1 MFTNLTWANFVKKNT
16 MKAFLI
22 PLLCHSFIL
31 VAQVPLPTSDFKKD
45 SHTLESLTQE
55 AAIKGLTYA
64 NAIAQEANK
73 SIAVAFLD
81 ASGKPILIT
90 IADGVGPHN
99 LEAAR
104 RKAFTALS
112 TKTPTLILSR
122 NAKANPDTQNL
133 NTLPELLLLG
143 GGVPIVVHNKVIGSV
158 GITGAG
164 GPEEDDAIAQQIVQI
179 FK

>member
-1 MFTNLTWANFVKKNT
+1 
-16 MKAFLI
+16 MKSILI
-22 PLLCHSFIL
+22 TFLCHSFFW
-31 VAQVPLPTSDFKKD
+31 VAQSQIPTSDFKKD
-45 SHTLESLTQE
+45 SQTLESLTQE

-64 NAIAQEANK
+64 NAIAKEANK
-73 SIAVAFLD
+73 KIAVAFLD

-112 TKTPTLILSR
+112 TKTPTLILAR
-122 NAKANPDTQNL
+122 NASANPDTQNL

-143 GGVPIVVHNKVIGSV
+143 GGVPIIVNNKVIGSV
-158 GITGAG
+158 GIAGVG
-164 GPEEDDAIAQQIVQI
+164 GPEQDDAIAQKIVTLFQ
-179 FK
+179 

>member
-1 MFTNLTWANFVKKNT
+1 
-16 MKAFLI
+16 MKSILI
-22 PLLCHSFIL
+22 TFLCHSFFL
-31 VAQVPLPTSDFKKD
+31 VAQYQVPTSDFKKD
-45 SHTLESLTQE
+45 SQTLESLTQE

-64 NAIAQEANK
+64 NAIAKEANK
-73 SIAVAFLD
+73 KIAVAFLD

-112 TKTPTLILSR
+112 TKTPTLILAR
-122 NAKANPDTQNL
+122 NASANPDTQNL

-143 GGVPIVVHNKVIGSV
+143 GGVPIIVNNKVIGSV
-158 GITGAG
+158 GIAGAG
-164 GPEEDDAIAQQIVQI
+164 GPEQDDAIAQKIETLFQ
-179 FK
+179 

>member
-1 MFTNLTWANFVKKNT
+1 
-16 MKAFLI
+16 MKSILI
-22 PLLCHSFIL
+22 TFLCHSFFL
-31 VAQVPLPTSDFKKD
+31 VAQSQIPTSDFKKD
-45 SHTLESLTQE
+45 SQTLESLTQE

-64 NAIAQEANK
+64 NAIAKEANK
-73 SIAVAFLD
+73 KIAVAFLD

-112 TKTPTLILSR
+112 TKTPTLILAR
-122 NAKANPDTQNL
+122 NASANPDTQNL

-143 GGVPIVVHNKVIGSV
+143 GGVPIIVNNKVIGSV
-158 GITGAG
+158 GIAGAG
-164 GPEEDDAIAQQIVQI
+164 GPEQDDAIAQKIVTLLQ
-179 FK
+179 

>member
-1 MFTNLTWANFVKKNT
+1 
-16 MKAFLI
+16 MKSILI
-22 PLLCHSFIL
+22 TFLCHFFFL
-31 VAQVPLPTSDFKKD
+31 VAQSQIPTSDFKKD
-45 SHTLESLTQE
+45 SQTLESLTQE

-64 NAIAQEANK
+64 NAIAKEANK
-73 SIAVAFLD
+73 KITVAFLD

-112 TKTPTLILSR
+112 TKTPTLILAR
-122 NAKANPDTQNL
+122 NASANPDTQNL

-143 GGVPIVVHNKVIGSV
+143 GGVPIIVNNKVIGSV
-158 GITGAG
+158 GIAGAG
-164 GPEEDDAIAQQIVQI
+164 GPEQDDAIAQKIVTLFQ
-179 FK
+179 

>member
-1 MFTNLTWANFVKKNT
+1 
-16 MKAFLI
+16 MKSILI
-22 PLLCHSFIL
+22 TFLCHFFFL
-31 VAQVPLPTSDFKKD
+31 VAQSQIPTSDFKKD
-45 SHTLESLTQE
+45 SQTLESLTQE

-64 NAIAQEANK
+64 NAIAKEK
-73 SIAVAFLD
+73 KKKIAVAFLD

-112 TKTPTLILSR
+112 TKTPTLILAR
-122 NAKANPDTQNL
+122 NASANPDTQNL

-143 GGVPIVVHNKVIGSV
+143 GGVPIIVNNKVIGSV
-158 GITGAG
+158 GIAGAG
-164 GPEEDDAIAQQIVQI
+164 GPEQDDAIAQKIVTLFQ
-179 FK
+179 